1 MIGAAPILV
10 RFGDAGPAAVGFWRL
25 VCSVPLL
32 VVLARR
38 STGAVGRP
46 TPLAALAGLAFALD
60 LGFWHYGIANTS
72 VAKATVLANLAPVV
86 VTALAWIVLKQRPA
100 GLFLVAV
107 ALAVTGASTLAVA
120 EGVGPV
126 GPNPLLGD
134 GLSIATAFWYAL
146 YFIAVSA
153 ARQREAATRIMCWS
167 SLTAAP
173 LLYAAGVL
181 LGEQIWFLTQMYARF
196 SPRRVRHRSGKT
208 PQICPCPVRSGA
220 VVCRSVDG
228 RLRGPALGGGPA
240 RRQPDQTQA
249 ADSMALTW
257 RRTVKA
263 SGTRPR
269 LSPTFYARA
278 EPSLTVQPPWSWQ
291 PRHDSAVCC
300 GRTFREPATALQI
313 RAVFFSHVSH

>member
-1 MIGAAPILV
+1 MSIPRSTSVAKCHSGREKAILALLVGACVIGAAPILV

-107 ALAVTGASTLAVA
+107 ALAVTGASTMAVA

-146 YFIAVSA
+146 YFMAVSA

-181 LGEQIWFLTQMYARF
+181 LGEQILPATRAGWAGCVGL
-196 SPRRVRHRSGKT
+196 G
-208 PQICPCPVRSGA
+208 
-220 VVCRSVDG
+220 VVHVAGQGSIAWALG
-228 RLRGPALGGGPA
+228 RLS
-240 RRQPDQTQA
+240 A
-249 ADSMALTW
+249 ATASV
-257 RRTVKA
+257 TV
-263 SGTRPR
+263 
-269 LSPTFYARA
+269 L
-278 EPSLTVQPPWSWQ
+278 VQPIVVAMLGWLLFGELLSGRQ
-291 PRHDSAVCC
+291 TMGATVAVS
-300 GRTFREPATALQI
+300 GVVLAQWASRR
-313 RAVFFSHVSH
+313 

>member
-1 MIGAAPILV
+1 MSIPRSTSVAKCDSGREKAILALLVGACVIGAAPILV

-107 ALAVTGASTLAVA
+107 ALAVIGASTLAVA

-146 YFIAVSA
+146 YFMAVSA

-181 LGEQIWFLTQMYARF
+181 LGEQILPATRAGWAACVGL
-196 SPRRVRHRSGKT
+196 G
-208 PQICPCPVRSGA
+208 
-220 VVCRSVDG
+220 VVHVAGQGSIAWALG
-228 RLRGPALGGGPA
+228 RLS
-240 RRQPDQTQA
+240 A
-249 ADSMALTW
+249 ATASV
-257 RRTVKA
+257 TV
-263 SGTRPR
+263 
-269 LSPTFYARA
+269 L
-278 EPSLTVQPPWSWQ
+278 VQPIVVAMLGWLLFGELLSGRQ
-291 PRHDSAVCC
+291 TMGATVAVS
-300 GRTFREPATALQI
+300 GVVLAQWASRR
-313 RAVFFSHVSH
+313 

>member
-1 MIGAAPILV
+1 MSIPRSTSVAKCDSGREKAILALLVGACVIGAAPILV

-181 LGEQIWFLTQMYARF
+181 LGEQILPATRAGWAACVGLAWFT
-196 SPRRVRHRSGKT
+196 SPARVRLRG
-208 PQICPCPVRSGA
+208 RSGA
-220 VVCRSVDG
+220 C
-228 RLRGPALGGGPA
+228 LP
-240 RRQPDQTQA
+240 RRPQ
-249 ADSMALTW
+249 
-257 RRTVKA
+257 
-263 SGTRPR
+263 
-269 LSPTFYARA
+269 
-278 EPSLTVQPPWSWQ
+278 
-291 PRHDSAVCC
+291 
-300 GRTFREPATALQI
+300 
-313 RAVFFSHVSH
+313 

>member
-1 MIGAAPILV
+1 MSIPRSTSVAKCDSGREKAILALLVGACVIGAAPILV

-181 LGEQIWFLTQMYARF
+181 LGEQILPATRAGWAACVGL
-196 SPRRVRHRSGKT
+196 G
-208 PQICPCPVRSGA
+208 
-220 VVCRSVDG
+220 VVHVAGQGSIAWALG
-228 RLRGPALGGGPA
+228 RLS
-240 RRQPDQTQA
+240 A
-249 ADSMALTW
+249 ATASV
-257 RRTVKA
+257 TV
-263 SGTRPR
+263 
-269 LSPTFYARA
+269 L
-278 EPSLTVQPPWSWQ
+278 VQPIVVAMLGWLLFGELLSGRQ
-291 PRHDSAVCC
+291 TMGATVAVS
-300 GRTFREPATALQI
+300 GVVLAQWASRR
-313 RAVFFSHVSH
+313 

>member
-1 MIGAAPILV
+1 MSIPRSTSVAKCDSGREKAILALLVGACVIGAAPILV

-181 LGEQIWFLTQMYARF
+181 LGEQILPTTRAGWAACVGL
-196 SPRRVRHRSGKT
+196 G
-208 PQICPCPVRSGA
+208 
-220 VVCRSVDG
+220 VVHVAGQGSIAWALG
-228 RLRGPALGGGPA
+228 RLS
-240 RRQPDQTQA
+240 A
-249 ADSMALTW
+249 ATASV
-257 RRTVKA
+257 TV
-263 SGTRPR
+263 
-269 LSPTFYARA
+269 L
-278 EPSLTVQPPWSWQ
+278 VQPIVVAMLGWLLFGELLSGRQ
-291 PRHDSAVCC
+291 TMGATVAVS
-300 GRTFREPATALQI
+300 GVVLAQWASRR
-313 RAVFFSHVSH
+313 

>member
-1 MIGAAPILV
+1 MSIPRSTSVAKCDSGREKAILALLVGACVIGAAPILV

-146 YFIAVSA
+146 YFMAVSA

-181 LGEQIWFLTQMYARF
+181 LGEQILPATRAGWAACVGL
-196 SPRRVRHRSGKT
+196 G
-208 PQICPCPVRSGA
+208 
-220 VVCRSVDG
+220 VVHVAGQGSIAWALG
-228 RLRGPALGGGPA
+228 RLS
-240 RRQPDQTQA
+240 A
-249 ADSMALTW
+249 ATASV
-257 RRTVKA
+257 TV
-263 SGTRPR
+263 
-269 LSPTFYARA
+269 L
-278 EPSLTVQPPWSWQ
+278 VQPIVVTMLGWLLFGELLSGRQ
-291 PRHDSAVCC
+291 TMGATVAVS
-300 GRTFREPATALQI
+300 GVVLAQWASRR
-313 RAVFFSHVSH
+313 

>member
-1 MIGAAPILV
+1 MSIPRSTSVAKCHSGREKAILALLVGACVIGAAPILV

-134 GLSIATAFWYAL
+134 GLSIATAVWYAL
-146 YFIAVSA
+146 YFMAVSA

-181 LGEQIWFLTQMYARF
+181 LGEQILPATRAGWAACVGL
-196 SPRRVRHRSGKT
+196 G
-208 PQICPCPVRSGA
+208 
-220 VVCRSVDG
+220 VVHVAGQGSIAWALG
-228 RLRGPALGGGPA
+228 RLS
-240 RRQPDQTQA
+240 A
-249 ADSMALTW
+249 ATASV
-257 RRTVKA
+257 TV
-263 SGTRPR
+263 
-269 LSPTFYARA
+269 L
-278 EPSLTVQPPWSWQ
+278 VQPIVVAMLGWLLFGELLSGRQ
-291 PRHDSAVCC
+291 TMGATVAVS
-300 GRTFREPATALQI
+300 GVVLAQWASRR
-313 RAVFFSHVSH
+313 

>member
-1 MIGAAPILV
+1 MSIPRSTPVARCDSGREKAILALLVGACVIGAAPILV

-120 EGVGPV
+120 EGVGSV

-146 YFIAVSA
+146 YFMAVSA

-181 LGEQIWFLTQMYARF
+181 LGEQIVPATRAGWAACVGL
-196 SPRRVRHRSGKT
+196 G
-208 PQICPCPVRSGA
+208 
-220 VVCRSVDG
+220 VVHVAGQGSIAWALG
-228 RLRGPALGGGPA
+228 RLS
-240 RRQPDQTQA
+240 A
-249 ADSMALTW
+249 ATASV
-257 RRTVKA
+257 TV
-263 SGTRPR
+263 
-269 LSPTFYARA
+269 L
-278 EPSLTVQPPWSWQ
+278 VQPIVVAMLGWLLFGELLSGRQ
-291 PRHDSAVCC
+291 AMGATVAVS
-300 GRTFREPATALQI
+300 GVVLAQWASRR
-313 RAVFFSHVSH
+313 

>member
-1 MIGAAPILV
+1 MPENCNAVRETTGDRGVGGRARCRSGPLPSQQNDARNADGVGELDFFQAQPSGGETSRHYAASAEWRRSPGV
-10 RFGDAGPAAVGFWRL
+10 RARMCSSRADWRPTTGCATPPTVWRL
-25 VCSVPLL
+25 QPR
-32 VVLARR
+32 VL
-38 STGAVGRP
+38 
-46 TPLAALAGLAFALD
+46 FLD
-60 LGFWHYGIANTS
+60 LPS
-72 VAKATVLANLAPVV
+72 
-86 VTALAWIVLKQRPA
+86 R
-100 GLFLVAV
+100 
-107 ALAVTGASTLAVA
+107 
-120 EGVGPV
+120 
-126 GPNPLLGD
+126 
-134 GLSIATAFWYAL
+134 
-146 YFIAVSA
+146 
-153 ARQREAATRIMCWS
+153 RS
-167 SLTAAP
+167 SLTP
-173 LLYAAGVL
+173 RCTYFF
-181 LGEQIWFLTQMYARF
+181 WFLTQMYARF

-208 PQICPCPVRSGA
+208 PRMCPCPVRSGA

>member
-1 MIGAAPILV
+1 MSIPRSTSVAKCHSGREKAILALLVGACVIGAAPILV

-107 ALAVTGASTLAVA
+107 ALAVTGASTMAVA

-146 YFIAVSA
+146 YFMAVSA

-181 LGEQIWFLTQMYARF
+181 LGEQILPATRAGWAACVGL
-196 SPRRVRHRSGKT
+196 G
-208 PQICPCPVRSGA
+208 
-220 VVCRSVDG
+220 VVHVAGQGSIAWALG
-228 RLRGPALGGGPA
+228 RLS
-240 RRQPDQTQA
+240 A
-249 ADSMALTW
+249 ATASV
-257 RRTVKA
+257 TV
-263 SGTRPR
+263 
-269 LSPTFYARA
+269 L
-278 EPSLTVQPPWSWQ
+278 VQPIVVAMLGWLLFGELLSGRQ
-291 PRHDSAVCC
+291 TMGATVAVS
-300 GRTFREPATALQI
+300 GVVLAQWASRR
-313 RAVFFSHVSH
+313 

>member
-1 MIGAAPILV
+1 MSIPRSTSVAKCHSGREKAILALLVGACVIGAAPILV

-146 YFIAVSA
+146 YFMAVSA

-181 LGEQIWFLTQMYARF
+181 LGEQILPATRAGWAACVGL
-196 SPRRVRHRSGKT
+196 G
-208 PQICPCPVRSGA
+208 
-220 VVCRSVDG
+220 VVHVAGQGSIAWALG
-228 RLRGPALGGGPA
+228 RLS
-240 RRQPDQTQA
+240 A
-249 ADSMALTW
+249 ATASV
-257 RRTVKA
+257 TV
-263 SGTRPR
+263 
-269 LSPTFYARA
+269 L
-278 EPSLTVQPPWSWQ
+278 VQPIVVAMLGWLLFGELLSGRQ
-291 PRHDSAVCC
+291 TMGATVAVS
-300 GRTFREPATALQI
+300 GVVLAQWASRR
-313 RAVFFSHVSH
+313 

>member
-1 MIGAAPILV
+1 MIGSLTIAGAVICLV
-10 RFGDAGPAAVGFWRL
+10 VWIAVLIGRRCRSLWYWCWGVRMGKNFTYVDNSNVFIEGQRVSAVTRGQAESIFDAMERRIIDSRWRLDYGALHDIACGQPAEIGASYLWGSPPPGDSFWRM
-25 VCSVPLL
+25 VERYGFRVTTYD
-32 VVLARR
+32 RNI
-38 STGAVGRP
+38 
-46 TPLAALAGLAFALD
+46 AG
-60 LGFWHYGIANTS
+60 
-72 VAKATVLANLAPVV
+72 KE
-86 VTALAWIVLKQRPA
+86 KR
-100 GLFLVAV
+100 
-107 ALAVTGASTLAVA
+107 
-120 EGVGPV
+120 
-126 GPNPLLGD
+126 
-134 GLSIATAFWYAL
+134 
-146 YFIAVSA
+146 
-153 ARQREAATRIMCWS
+153 
-167 SLTAAP
+167 
-173 LLYAAGVL
+173 
-181 LGEQIWFLTQMYARF
+181 FLTQMYARF

-208 PQICPCPVRSGA
+208 PRMCPCPVRSGA

>member
-1 MIGAAPILV
+1 MSIPRSTSVAKCDSGREKAILALLVGACVIGAAPILV

-25 VCSVPLL
+25 LCSVPLL

-146 YFIAVSA
+146 YFMAVSA

-181 LGEQIWFLTQMYARF
+181 LGEQILPATRAGWAACVGL
-196 SPRRVRHRSGKT
+196 G
-208 PQICPCPVRSGA
+208 
-220 VVCRSVDG
+220 VVHVAGQGSIAWALG
-228 RLRGPALGGGPA
+228 RLS
-240 RRQPDQTQA
+240 A
-249 ADSMALTW
+249 ATASV
-257 RRTVKA
+257 TV
-263 SGTRPR
+263 
-269 LSPTFYARA
+269 L
-278 EPSLTVQPPWSWQ
+278 VQPIVVTMLGWLLFGELLSGRQ
-291 PRHDSAVCC
+291 TMGATVAVS
-300 GRTFREPATALQI
+300 GVVLAQWASRR
-313 RAVFFSHVSH
+313 